1 MTESVVIALLAGLA
15 GTGVARFAL
24 DAGQRLFF
32 FTALAEFTTMV
43 RLHSLA
49 VDYRVFLFALCAAA
63 AATGGA
69 ALLPALQA
77 TRLDLVSA
85 LRGEFGSAFR
95 ASRLRSALVVL
106 QVVVCAV
113 LLVCGALLYRRAGV
127 FQNRPTGIRHDH
139 VVFISSENTE
149 VAAGLR
155 LRADVEDVAVASGI
169 PWMRRLS
176 RTTVMASG
184 ESGAQI
190 AGYNLVSPRY
200 FHVLDIALRRGRFYT
215 DQETRDGAAVAVVSQ
230 ATAQAFWPG
239 EDPIGKTIRPVEA
252 WERHVDNLPLRGE
265 FRVIGVAEDVIH
277 GWAFDGTDRTCIY
290 LPASE
295 RTAGAGLLLA
305 RVRGDEHAAL
315 QGIRQWL
322 LDRWPEF
329 EGQTFRLG
337 AIFDMQIYPFRA
349 AAWIGWML
357 GLVAMGLSVSGMYGV
372 MSYIVNQQSKEI
384 GIRMALGAAPA
395 GVVSLVLR
403 RSLRLASIG
412 VVIGGALA
420 AGAVQLVLWWS
431 AALGILAWD
440 APAVACGPLLA
451 GAAAVLASLG
461 PSRRAAR
468 VDPNAVLR
476 AD

>member
-1 MTESVVIALLAGLA
+1 
-15 GTGVARFAL
+15 VAHFAL
-24 DAGQRLFF
+24 DAGQRLYF
-32 FTALAEFTTMV
+32 FTAPAEFTTMV

-63 AATGGA
+63 AAAGGA

-230 ATAQAFWPG
+230 ATAQAFGPG

-277 GWAFDGTDRTCIY
+277 GWAFDGTDPTCIY

-349 AAWIGWML
+349 AAWDRVDAWSGGDGLERL
-357 GLVAMGLSVSGMYGV
+357 GNVRSDVLYRQPAVQGDRHPHGAGGGAGRRGVAG
-372 MSYIVNQQSKEI
+372 IAPQS
-384 GIRMALGAAPA
+384 
-395 GVVSLVLR
+395 
-403 RSLRLASIG
+403 SIG
-412 VVIGGALA
+412 LNRRRDR
-420 AGAVQLVLWWS
+420 WS
-431 AALGILAWD
+431 AGGGRRATGAMVERRLGHPRLGRAGGCLR
-440 APAVACGPLLA
+440 AVAGGGGGRA
-451 GAAAVLASLG
+451 GIAGIFAPGCTGRS
-461 PSRRAAR
+461 
-468 VDPNAVLR
+468 
-476 AD
+476 